1 MKKVFLIFWVIMA
14 VVLVICAFNYQWI
27 YYRFYPFDRITG
39 EYEISINDKE
49 IGAVDEYYEYENSGK
64 IRLENNTEN
73 FKIKGGSYGTY
84 TIGFVL
90 NGDILYQLTN
100 DEKFIE
106 YGDVDLSID
115 YFNTNWWHISTI
127 DIEFDVIK
135 ENGEWYVL
143 CDVKL
148 KEPTEDFK
156 IVTSNKSRKIKLDE
170 IKNSVLFIGP

>member
-1 MKKVFLIFWVIMA
+1 MKKVILIFSVIMA
-14 VVLVICAFNYQWI
+14 IVLVICAFNYQWI

-49 IGAVDEYYEYENSGK
+49 IDSVDEYYEYENDGK
-64 IRLENNTEN
+64 IRLENDTEN

-90 NGDILYQLTN
+90 KGDMLYQLTN
-100 DEKFIE
+100 DERFIE

-115 YFNTNWWHISTI
+115 YFNTNWWHISNL
-127 DIEFDVIK
+127 DIEFDVVK

-143 CDVKL
+143 CDAKL